1 MMTDPIAD
9 MLTRIRNASMVHK
22 SEVVVPFSKLKMAIA
37 AILVRE
43 GYLEKAEPTSDK
55 KSQIVIALKYDGRDP
70 LIHSLRRVSK
80 PGHRKYVKSAD
91 LNKVLNGFGMAILST
106 PQGIVTDYEAK
117 KQKVG
122 GELIC
127 EVY

>member
-1 MMTDPIAD
+1 MTDPIAD

-43 GYLEKAEPTSDK
+43 GYLEKAEQTSDK
-55 KSQIVIALKYDGRDP
+55 KPQIIIALKYDGRDP
-70 LIHSLRRVSK
+70 LIHSLSRVSK

-106 PQGIVTDYEAK
+106 PQGVITDYEAK